1 MSGTGDAPN
10 PDHGWLA
17 KVLAGDPLMCRLL
30 DLARTLPANEW
41 AAFVRCGERMAA
53 GRSYGAA
60 LYHVPPPST
69 PNSTWGQDG
78 AKLVLCQPYDATYI

>member
-1 MSGTGDAPN
+1 MSGTGDALN

-17 KVLAGDPLMCRLL
+17 KLLAGDPLMCRLL

-53 GRSYGAA
+53 GMPAADAEAA
-60 LYHVPPPST
+60 LWKEVGRAP
-69 PNSTWGQDG
+69 
-78 AKLVLCQPYDATYI
+78 A

>member
-1 MSGTGDAPN
+1 MSGTGDALN

-17 KVLAGDPLMCRLL
+17 KLLASDPLMCRLL

-53 GRSYGAA
+53 GMPSAEAEAA
-60 LYHVPPPST
+60 LWKEVGRAP
-69 PNSTWGQDG
+69 
-78 AKLVLCQPYDATYI
+78 L